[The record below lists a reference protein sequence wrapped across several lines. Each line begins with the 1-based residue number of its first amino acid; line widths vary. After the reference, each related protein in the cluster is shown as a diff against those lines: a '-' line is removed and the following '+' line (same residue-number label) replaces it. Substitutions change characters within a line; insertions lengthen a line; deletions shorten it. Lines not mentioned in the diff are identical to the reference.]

1 MRQFSCIA
9 VLLVSTSLVSLGQ
22 KSDSSHRL
30 NVIRLDLTS
39 NFIYSEAFIL
49 SYERVV
55 KPHQSFVFTAGSEK
69 FPTIASFGDHVK
81 VKDDRKRVGLKLGA
95 EYRFHLKKENKHHAP
110 RGVYLGPYVSYH
122 NFHNDRLLTYTDDD
136 PATADIEAT
145 FDAKL
150 NVLNVGAQL
159 GYQFILGN
167 RWAIDLMFIGPSVS
181 RYSAKLNLE
190 GNLDDIQLDEAQK
203 EIVDKLVGRFPLL
216 GDVLDEESVTVKGSN
231 SAWAAGWRYQFQ
243 VGYHFGRKRK

>member
-1 MRQFSCIA
+1 MRQFACIA
-9 VLLVSTSLVSLGQ
+9 VLLLSTSLVAIGQ

-55 KPHQSFVFTAGSEK
+55 KPYQSFVITAGSEK
-69 FPTIASFGDHVK
+69 FPSIRSFGDHVK
-81 VKDDRKRVGLKLGA
+81 VKDDRKKSGVKVGA
-95 EYRFHLKKENKHHAP
+95 EYRFYLKKENRHHAP

-122 NFHNDRLLTYTDDD
+122 NFHNDRLLTYQNDDGSA
-136 PATADIEAT
+136 PIEAT
-145 FDAKL
+145 FNAKL

-159 GYQFILGN
+159 GYQFVIGN

-181 RYSAKLNLE
+181 RYSAKLNLDGDFSDVE
-190 GNLDDIQLDEAQK
+190 LDEAQQ

-216 GDVLDEESVTVKGSN
+216 GDVLDEESVTVKGTN
-231 SAWAAGWRYQFQ
+231 SAWSAGWRYQFQ

>member
-1 MRQFSCIA
+1 MRQFACIV
-9 VLLVSTSLVSLGQ
+9 VLVFSTSLVAFGQ
-22 KSDSSHRL
+22 ESDSSHRL

-55 KPHQSFVFTAGSEK
+55 KPYQSFVITVGSEQ
-69 FPTIASFGDHVK
+69 FPSIRSFGDNIK
-81 VKDDRKRVGLKLGA
+81 VKDDRKKSGVKIGV
-95 EYRFHLKKENKHHAP
+95 EYRFYLKKENRHHAP

-122 NFHNDRLLTYTDDD
+122 NFHNDRLLTYDDGD
-136 PATADIEAT
+136 PATNIEAT

-150 NVLNVGAQL
+150 NVLNVGVQL
-159 GYQFILGN
+159 GYQFIIGN

-181 RYSAKLNLE
+181 RYSAKLNLD
-190 GNLDDIQLDEAQK
+190 GNLSDAQLDEAQQ

>member
-1 MRQFSCIA
+1 MRQFACVA
-9 VLLVSTSLVSLGQ
+9 VLVFTISPVAFGQ

-39 NFIYSEAFIL
+39 NFLYSEAFIL

-55 KPHQSFVFTAGSEK
+55 KPHQSFVVTAGSEK
-69 FPTIASFGDHVK
+69 FPSIRSFGDHVK
-81 VKDDRKRVGLKLGA
+81 VKDDRKKAGVKVGI
-95 EYRFHLKKENKHHAP
+95 EYRFYLKKENKHHAP

-122 NFHNDRLLTYTDDD
+122 NFRNDRLLTYMDDD
-136 PATADIEAT
+136 PNQPPIEAT
-145 FDAKL
+145 FDARL

-159 GYQFILGN
+159 GYQFVLGN

-181 RYSAKLNLE
+181 RYSAKLNLD
-190 GNLDDIQLDEAQK
+190 GNLSDIQLDEAQK

-216 GDVLDEESVTVKGSN
+216 GDVLTEESVTLKGSN
-231 SAWAAGWRYQFQ
+231 SAWSAGWRYQFQ

>member
-1 MRQFSCIA
+1 MRQFASIA
-9 VLLVSTSLVSLGQ
+9 ALLVSVSLSAFGQ

-30 NVIRLDLTS
+30 NIIKLDLTS

-55 KPHQSFVFTAGSEK
+55 KSHQSFVITVGSEK
-69 FPTIASFGDHVK
+69 FPSIRSFGDHVK
-81 VKDDRKRVGLKLGA
+81 VKDDRKKVGVKIGA
-95 EYRFHLKKENKHHAP
+95 EYRFYLKKENRHHAP

-122 NFHNDRLLTYTDDD
+122 NFHNDRLLTYTNPDGSTVD
-136 PATADIEAT
+136 AT

-159 GYQFILGN
+159 GYQFIIGN

-181 RYSAKLNLE
+181 RYSAKLNLD
-190 GNLDDIQLDEAQK
+190 GNLNDAQLDDAQQ

>member
-1 MRQFSCIA
+1 MRQFASIA
-9 VLLVSTSLVSLGQ
+9 ALLVSVSLSVFGQ

-30 NVIRLDLTS
+30 NIIKIDLTS

-55 KPHQSFVFTAGSEK
+55 KPYQSFVINLGSEK
-69 FPTIASFGDHVK
+69 FPSIRTFGDHVK
-81 VKDDRKRVGLKLGA
+81 VKDDRKRAGVKVGA
-95 EYRFHLKKENKHHAP
+95 EYRFYLKKENRHHAP

-122 NFHNDRLLTYTDDD
+122 NFHNDRLLTYQSDDGSTVD
-136 PATADIEAT
+136 AT
-145 FDAKL
+145 FDSKI

-159 GYQFILGN
+159 GYQFVIGN
-167 RWAIDLMFIGPSVS
+167 RWVIDLMFIGPSVS
-181 RYSAKLNLE
+181 RYSAKLNLDGDFSE
-190 GNLDDIQLDEAQK
+190 VELDEAQK

-216 GDVLDEESVTVKGSN
+216 GDVLDEGSVTVKGSN